1 MTTTAILLILL
12 SAFSHAYWNLR
23 SKKGSFT
30 RITFFMAMGTPFLAA
45 VIMFLLAPQL
55 FTNLPLSAFGWLVL
69 SGIFRA
75 LYFSALA
82 VTYQNDDMTAVYPI
96 VRAVPILIVTLVSLL
111 LGRSHAFSV
120 VSLAGMLLV
129 FSGCLLVPL
138 DRRGVAPQTYFTRQN
153 ALILLAAIGIA
164 GFMLVDDAALR
175 ILRTCECL
183 HGSNLV
189 ISTVSILLSFS
200 GAFLWLGLAVLFSPK
215 QRAGLRSVTREQTGS
230 SLLTGLIISGTY
242 LLVLI
247 ALAHVRDV
255 SYATTFRQASIVI
268 GLLLC
273 VIFLKEKPGG
283 YRVAGTLIIFVGL
296 VMVALG

>member
-1 MTTTAILLILL
+1 MTTTAITLLLV
-12 SAFSHAYWNLR
+12 SALAHAYWNLR
-23 SKKGSFT
+23 SKQADPS
-30 RITFFMAMGTPFLAA
+30 ISTFFLAMGTPFMAA
-45 VIMFLLAPQL
+45 LLMFAIAPQL
-55 FTNLPLSAFGWLVL
+55 FINLPPAAFGWLLL
-69 SGIFRA
+69 SSIFRA

-129 FSGCLLVPL
+129 FGGCFLVPL
-138 DRRGVAPQTYFTRQN
+138 DRRSADPQTYLTRQN

-200 GAFLWLGLAVLFSPK
+200 GAFFWLGLGMLLSPK
-215 QRAGLRSVTREQTGS
+215 QRTNLRRVTKRQIGS
-230 SLLTGLIISGTY
+230 SLLTGLIISVTY

-255 SYATTFRQASIVI
+255 SYATAFRQASIVI

-273 VIFLKEKPGG
+273 VVFLKEKPGG